1 MPIKNHVFALILA
14 GGGGTRLWPKSRKK
28 TPKQFLKL
36 ANDKTMLQVTADRFN
51 KIVPWENII
60 IISNKLYIKEVA
72 HQLPQVPKDNIIFE
86 PEKKDTAL
94 AMLVGAIFA
103 KTKDQQAVII
113 NGASDHMVK
122 QVDEFVKLMK
132 AAAQAAED
140 KSKLIAVGIT
150 PTSPA
155 TGFGYIKIGREI
167 GKINHHISLFKV
179 ANFTEK
185 PNLATARAFI
195 STGRYFWNANN
206 YVWSAD
212 AIIAAFKKYQP
223 KQYHLTKKLLTLK
236 NHRLFQRALT
246 AIYRQAETISIDYAI
261 SEKADNLYLIP
272 GDFGWDDIGEWS
284 VVYKLNRKDL
294 NGNVTIADS
303 DKTQIK
309 VLSVESHNN
318 LIHNDNRLIALLGVE
333 NMVVIDTP
341 EILLIMPQNK
351 SQDLKKLVNRLKNEK
366 KEEYL

>member
-1 MPIKNHVFALILA
+1 MPTKNRLFALILA

-28 TPKQFLKL
+28 TPKQFLRL
-36 ANDKTMLQVTADRFN
+36 GGDKTMLQVTADRFN
-51 KIVPWENII
+51 KIVPWENMIV
-60 IISNKLYIKEVA
+60 ISNKLYVKEVA
-72 HQLPQVPKDNIIFE
+72 AQLPQVPKQNIIFE

-103 KTKDQQAVII
+103 KTKNEQAIVI
-113 NGASDHMVK
+113 NGASDHVVK
-122 QVDEFVKLMK
+122 QVDEFIRLMK
-132 AAAQAAED
+132 AAARAAED
-140 KSKLIAVGIT
+140 KTKLIAVGIT
-150 PTSPA
+150 PTRPA
-155 TGFGYIKIGREI
+155 TGFGYIKIGQEI

-223 KQYHLTKKLLTLK
+223 DQYQLTKKLLSLK
-236 NHRLFQRALT
+236 NPLRFQKALKQ
-246 AIYRQAETISIDYAI
+246 IYHQAASISIDYAI

-284 VVYKLNRKDL
+284 VVYQLNRKDL
-294 NGNVTIADS
+294 NGNVILADS
-303 DKTQIK
+303 DKKQIK
-309 VLSVESHNN
+309 VLSIQSHNN

-333 NMVVIDTP
+333 DMVVVDTP
-341 EILLIMPQNK
+341 EILLVMPRNK
-351 SQDLKKLVNRLKNEK
+351 SQDLKQLVQRLKNEK